1 MSLLDEHPI
10 PVPIIASSVEPIAS
24 GATPVVAPGALS
36 ADTASV
42 RLAPVDAASD
52 AAWVTA
58 LVSAAAARIAAS
70 DATRIAASN
79 AAWVA
84 ASVEAAAPV
93 GAAALADA
101 AVGLAPP
108 TSSRPRTRL
117 THPLAGRDLYIP
129 LKARVALTILA
140 GLLWVG
146 FSLWLSRRWIQTL
159 GADITAPLAIV
170 VIVGVAIIPGYLN
183 IQLLTSILLDRPPKL
198 RFDVE
203 FPAISLL
210 VAAYNEE
217 ESIEETLG
225 YALRSDYRGP
235 IEIVVADDGSS
246 DRTREIVREYA
257 TRDARVRLL
266 EVNHGGKALALNAAL
281 ESVSTPL
288 VATFDADTLLM
299 PYSLSRAVARLM
311 SSPSD
316 TVAVAGSVLVRNSRD
331 NLLTRAQEWDYFLGI
346 ATVKRG
352 QALLQGTLVAQ
363 GAFSVYDTTAL
374 KLAGGWPNRIGEDIV
389 LTWRML
395 LGGGRCVFEPTAVAF
410 TEAPTNWRAFAR
422 QRRRWARGMIEGLR
436 DHGMGLLKQMNFYSH
451 SVAGNFLFPYL
462 DASFTL
468 AFIPGIVLAVFGNF
482 AIVGPMTL
490 LVLPLNGLLGG
501 VMYFH
506 QRQVFVE
513 LDLRI
518 RQNRRGLLF
527 YFFCYQ
533 FVMSPISLAG
543 YVMEAARARRAW

>member
-1 MSLLDEHPI
+1 MRQHDGKQQISLTT
-10 PVPIIASSVEPIAS
+10 S
-24 GATPVVAPGALS
+24 S
-36 ADTASV
+36 AD
-42 RLAPVDAASD
+42 
-52 AAWVTA
+52 
-58 LVSAAAARIAAS
+58 
-70 DATRIAASN
+70 
-79 AAWVA
+79 
-84 ASVEAAAPV
+84 
-93 GAAALADA
+93 AAALTLEGFPTLVPAGDPAPVSPA
-101 AVGLAPP
+101 ATAR
-108 TSSRPRTRL
+108 RP
-117 THPLAGRDLYIP
+117 RDLYIP
-129 LKARVALTILA
+129 LKARVALTVLA
-140 GLLWVG
+140 GLLWVCV
-146 FSLWLSRRWIQTL
+146 SLWLSRTWITTL
-159 GADITAPLAIV
+159 GADITTPLAIL

-183 IQLLTSILLDRPPKL
+183 IQLLTSILLDRPPQL
-198 RFDVE
+198 RFDVA
-203 FPAISLL
+203 FPDISLL
-210 VAAYNEE
+210 VAAYNEQ
-217 ESIEETLG
+217 ESIAETLD
-225 YALRSDYRGP
+225 YALRADYRGS
-235 IEIVVADDGSS
+235 IQIVVADDGSS
-246 DRTREIVREYA
+246 DRTREIVGEYA
-257 TRDARVRLL
+257 ARDSRVRLL
-266 EVNHGGKALALNAAL
+266 EVDHGGKAEALNAAL
-281 ESVSTPL
+281 RSVSTPL

-299 PYSLSRAVARLM
+299 PYSLSRAVARMM
-311 SSPSD
+311 SSPPD

-395 LGGGRCVFEPTAVAF
+395 LQGGRSVFEPTAVAF
-410 TEAPTNWRAFAR
+410 TEAPTDWVAFAR

-436 DHGMGLLKQMNFYSH
+436 DHGVGLIKQMNFYSH

-462 DASFTL
+462 DACFTL
-468 AFIPGIVLAVFGNF
+468 AFIPGIVLAATGNF

-506 QRQVFVE
+506 QRRVFVE

-543 YVMEAARARRAW
+543 YVMEAVHARRAW